1 MDAGRILNVERGH
14 GRLPPPCSMYITDS
28 RALFDDRIR
37 QGFGCAAIPLPVNR
51 AARCME
57 RPISFCA
64 AVADYQETEKSRFCE
79 SSPSDLYF
87 WFRCSI
93 IRAFVD
99 TFLSYSSTHNHSEVC
114 RGVVHP
120 FTLTLLYSPPGS
132 EHLHFLGPAASYQ
145 STIVLSA

>member
-1 MDAGRILNVERGH
+1 MWRGDTAVCLH
-14 GRLPPPCSMYITDS
+14 
-28 RALFDDRIR
+28 
-37 QGFGCAAIPLPVNR
+37 R
-51 AARCME
+51 AACISRIHGLCLTIVSARGLAVLLYLCRSTVQLACME

-87 WFRCSI
+87 WFGCSI

-99 TFLSYSSTHNHSEVC
+99 TFLSYSSTHNHSDVC